1 MENHLMDTVHNIA
14 RNPTCF
20 ARLENTKKIGFS
32 PKVIFDCGASVG
44 LWTIKTS
51 KLFTGSQLV
60 SIEPNKKIINTLK
73 EKTSVISPRPII
85 IEGAVGEKN
94 GKTYLNIWDNDETK
108 MSGSSLKGHVQ
119 GEPREKMEI
128 ELYTLDELAQE
139 LNMKPDLI
147 KLDLQGGEIEALRGA
162 KQLLETTEMF
172 IIEFGVLEAYINRAT
187 PRQLL
192 DIMIDNN
199 YCLYDVVDL
208 IYRPYDDALTGG
220 DFFFV
225 KNSSVLSRYKGYS

>member
-1 MENHLMDTVHNIA
+1 
-14 RNPTCF
+14 
-20 ARLENTKKIGFS
+20 
-32 PKVIFDCGASVG
+32 
-44 LWTIKTS
+44 
-51 KLFTGSQLV
+51 
-60 SIEPNKKIINTLK
+60 
-73 EKTSVISPRPII
+73 
-85 IEGAVGEKN
+85 
-94 GKTYLNIWDNDETK
+94 
-108 MSGSSLKGHVQ
+108 
-119 GEPREKMEI
+119 
-128 ELYTLDELAQE
+128 
-139 LNMKPDLI
+139 
-147 KLDLQGGEIEALRGA
+147 
-162 KQLLETTEMF
+162 MF